1 MRLHLDRAGFAVKP
15 FTAARPFLQYLEK
28 HLPDL
33 LVLDL
38 MLPDGDGLEICKELK
53 REPRTSALPIL
64 ILTARGEKPDIVLGL
79 EFGADD
85 YLVKPFSPSELVARL
100 KAVLRRSTAP
110 GPDREGLV
118 RVGEHLVIDPG
129 RHNALVDGR
138 PVSLTS
144 TEFSLLLILGRKPG
158 WVFSR
163 EQILDS
169 LWGDEKDVIDRT
181 TLLDYAE
188 IGERRFATWRMGN
201 VNLNRVNLGIVLRFS
216 ETPVLDP
223 FRMSGKCALALL
235 EELMATAA
243 VFSRDGA

>member
-1 MRLHLDRAGFAVKP
+1 MKPHDPQRGEKAMSAKEAAAKTKPLVAVVDDEPDILELVRLHLERAGFTVKP
-15 FTAARPFLQYLEK
+15 FAAARPFRQYLEK

-38 MLPDGDGLEICKELK
+38 MLPDGDGLEICKDLK
-53 REPRTSALPIL
+53 REARTSALPIL

-100 KAVLRRSTAP
+100 KAVLRRSAAP
-110 GPDREGLV
+110 GPDRQGLV
-118 RVGEHLVIDPG
+118 RVGEHLAIDPR
-129 RHNALVDGR
+129 RHSALVDGR

-181 TLLDYAE
+181 VDVHIKHLRE
-188 IGERRFATWRMGN
+188 K
-201 VNLNRVNLGIVLRFS
+201 LGPAGSLIKNIRGVGYKI
-216 ETPVLDP
+216 EP
-223 FRMSGKCALALL
+223 
-235 EELMATAA
+235 
-243 VFSRDGA
+243 